1 MTRTELWR
9 NVNDPAY
16 DRRRIPGMLVT
27 RKGTLIFY
35 NEARQTASDWAMMDI
50 ICRRSED
57 HGKTFGEDIFLA
69 RGTDKHP
76 TVNNPVMM
84 EDKNGRIHLLF
95 CEDYSVNGGRVLR
108 RYSDDDGLTWSEPV
122 DITASTMPEY
132 RNAYALGPGH
142 GICMKNG
149 TLLVPIWMVPKVHGA
164 PVHAHAPS
172 EISTLYSLDDGE
184 SWQMGDIL
192 ATTPDIFFPNET
204 VAAELSDGSIYL
216 AIRNQNYRRAMAVSD
231 TGYSGWRE
239 YRPVPELVD
248 PICFG
253 SAAVLGQENAPQVLV
268 FANCECNSARKN
280 VVLKASP
287 DDGKSWPV
295 RIVIDPDRGGYVEVN
310 CDSKAGLVY
319 VLYEEEA
326 GEALHLVTFTADEL
340 KEV

>member
-9 NVNDPAY
+9 NTLDPAY

-27 RKGTLIFY
+27 SKGTLIFY
-35 NEARQTASDWAMMDI
+35 NEARQTISDWAMMDI

-57 HGKTFGEDIFLA
+57 HGVTFGEDIFLA
-69 RGTDKHP
+69 RGTDEHP

-84 EDKNGRIHLLF
+84 EDRNGRIHLLF

-108 RYSDDDGLTWSEPV
+108 RTSDDDGLTWSDPV

-142 GICMKNG
+142 GIRLKNG

-164 PVHAHAPS
+164 PVRAHSPS
-172 EISTLYSLDDGE
+172 ELSTLYSLDDGE

-239 YRPVPELVD
+239 YKPLPELID

-253 SAAVLGQENAPQVLV
+253 SVCALERENAPPLLV
-268 FANCECNSARKN
+268 FANCECNHAREN
-280 VVLKASP
+280 VVLKASA
-287 DDGKSWPV
+287 DGGKSWPV
-295 RIVIDPDRGGYVEVN
+295 RIPIDPDRGGYVEVN

-319 VLYEEEA
+319 VLYEEAA
-326 GEALHLVTFTADEL
+326 GEALHLATFTADEL